1 MTHLRI
7 PKAPAGQWVTYTKH
21 SYQRKGNSIH
31 STVPFNYSPPPHRRQ
46 SCSLAMYSINFW
58 VNSFT
63 AWGHQLGCPHIC
75 PSPPFDWERHIF
87 LLPADKNAD
96 VMAGAGTAIFDQEAN
111 LRMESMNSRIT
122 RQKQESLR
130 TAASTAST
138 CRLLATKLVYAT
150 VMFFFLSCEDFL
162 ICLLTTL

>member
-1 MTHLRI
+1 MVTVGPFALI
-7 PKAPAGQWVTYTKH
+7 SAPLLK
-21 SYQRKGNSIH
+21 
-31 STVPFNYSPPPHRRQ
+31 
-46 SCSLAMYSINFW
+46 LAMYSINFW

-150 VMFFFLSCEDFL
+150 V
-162 ICLLTTL
+162 TLNGRFWCQET